1 MRTERKRGYLRESS
15 TEEAWRLFNWD
26 RLQRQNKLVT
36 TEVGRSQKMRRS
48 QRIRTDCQSQFD
60 AKKSTKSKAQRG
72 TRLIQSVCRGV

>member
-48 QRIRTDCQSQFD
+48 QRIRTDCQS
-60 AKKSTKSKAQRG
+60 
-72 TRLIQSVCRGV
+72 